1 MRNIARLRDA
11 AATPMLSVMLFL
23 HVLACTA
30 ISLPQAYDAS
40 IDVTEDS
47 VTVEVRSSYDLSA
60 EGARLML
67 RPEQTINWRSALTQV
82 DTIAGLVHITA
93 PSPIRYVI
101 TGDTRRVPLPV
112 PIVSMVQDRRTAR
125 ITVTGLSSTT
135 PIHRAFP
142 RFVWAQD
149 TAVAE
154 VRDVPSLVRIPDG
167 AGWGVGRWSDA
178 FVVVLVVVTSWLW
191 YQRRIG
197 R

>member
-1 MRNIARLRDA
+1 
-11 AATPMLSVMLFL
+11 MLSVMLLL
-23 HVLACTA
+23 HILASTA
-30 ISLPQAYDAS
+30 IALPQAYDAS
-40 IDVTEDS
+40 IDVTQDS
-47 VTVEVRSSYDLSA
+47 VTVEVRSSDDVSA

-67 RPEQTINWRSALTQV
+67 RPEQTVHWRSALTQV
-82 DTIAGLVHITA
+82 DTIAGLVHVVA
-93 PSPIRYVI
+93 ASPLRYVI

-149 TAVAE
+149 AAVAE
-154 VRDVPSLVRIPDG
+154 ARDVPSLVRIPDG